1 MERGDEASMDDV
13 YHRMTEVYLPGYGWV
28 PVDASATA
36 SEWQADRIGAIGSY
50 TNRAFITTTGGG
62 DSEYVGW
69 GYNYGF
75 TQSYS
80 GRTSADRSVYAD
92 WEPLE

>member
-1 MERGDEASMDDV
+1 MDDV
-13 YHRMTEVYLPGYGWV
+13 YHRWTEVYLPNYGWV

-36 SEWQADRIGAIGSY
+36 SEWQADRIRAIGSY
-50 TNRAFITTTGGG
+50 TNRALITTTGGG
-62 DSEYVGW
+62 DSEYAGW

-75 TQSYS
+75 RHSYS

-92 WEPLE
+92 WEPLDH